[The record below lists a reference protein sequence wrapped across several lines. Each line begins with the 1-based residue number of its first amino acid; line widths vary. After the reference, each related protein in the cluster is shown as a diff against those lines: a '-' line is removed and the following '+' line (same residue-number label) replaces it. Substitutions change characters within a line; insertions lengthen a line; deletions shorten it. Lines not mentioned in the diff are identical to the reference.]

1 MPPTKLWQGQRF
13 VNMGGTRGAPG
24 AWRTHILPSVCG
36 APGGTPSYS
45 RAESLRRTTTHFKQR
60 VGQLLFEY
68 GEPADGQEL
77 SYLSKLVRG
86 MPKRLA
92 KCRARKYGRCG
103 K

>member
-1 MPPTKLWQGQRF
+1 MWTRLRQDLSEREQEDLSQNRVLTKTQ
-13 VNMGGTRGAPG
+13 
-24 AWRTHILPSVCG
+24 
-36 APGGTPSYS
+36 
-45 RAESLRRTTTHFKQR
+45 FKQR
-60 VGQLLFEY
+60 VAQLMSEY